1 MSNLLFKDLLGEDGD
16 EAMRGFKKAHQQEV
30 AKVERKMKFV
40 KLVNRHFE
48 KKLESRM
55 ASVALREEASRTKQ
69 FIAHEY
75 SWRRRYKDIMSNRRL
90 ERKNKPY

>member
-16 EAMRGFKKAHQQEV
+16 EAMTGVKKAHQQEV

-48 KKLESRM
+48 KKLEDRM
-55 ASVALREEASRTKQ
+55 AGVALREEASRTKK
-69 FIAHEY
+69 FIVHEY
-75 SWRRRYKDIMSNRRL
+75 NWRKKYKDIMSKKRLGRR
-90 ERKNKPY
+90 NNPY